1 MIIKSIELVNFR
13 IYQGYNPIDFSPVEG
28 EGKNI
33 YVVSGKNGFG
43 KTTFLMSLVWCLYG
57 NQMDKVDDLY
67 KQEIDDKGGYTKYIV
82 NSLNR
87 QAKTN
92 EEYSFSVK
100 IVITDAII
108 PALSCSEISI
118 KRTYNVLTARED
130 LEILIDGA
138 ENELIRELSEGSTK
152 GEDNFIRDYIL
163 PIEIAKFFFFDA
175 EKIVSLAEFTT
186 PQQRENLSHAY
197 SEILGIKKYED
208 TKKVYDEIQM
218 RLRANTAS
226 PRERSKI
233 TSLNDEISD
242 AKLSISDHNGEILKL
257 KTKRQDLKF
266 ESDEIQQKLI
276 RVGNL
281 ISLEELEKLRRDR
294 TALENKQNEL
304 QGELGKS
311 YDLVPFAIAA
321 DRLSEVGVWSR
332 RMGE

>member
-1 MIIKSIELVNFR
+1 MIIKNIELVNFR
-13 IYQGYNPIDFSPVEG
+13 IYQGHNAIDFSPVEG

-87 QAKTN
+87 QAKVN
-92 EEYSFSVK
+92 EDYSFSVK

-130 LEILIDGA
+130 LEILIDGS
-138 ENELIRELSEGSTK
+138 ENELIRELSEGSTR

-175 EKIVSLAEFTT
+175 EKL
-186 PQQRENLSHAY
+186 
-197 SEILGIKKYED
+197 
-208 TKKVYDEIQM
+208 
-218 RLRANTAS
+218 
-226 PRERSKI
+226 
-233 TSLNDEISD
+233 
-242 AKLSISDHNGEILKL
+242 
-257 KTKRQDLKF
+257 
-266 ESDEIQQKLI
+266 
-276 RVGNL
+276 
-281 ISLEELEKLRRDR
+281 
-294 TALENKQNEL
+294 
-304 QGELGKS
+304 
-311 YDLVPFAIAA
+311 
-321 DRLSEVGVWSR
+321 
-332 RMGE
+332 